1 MGADFRDYAGGF
13 LNLPQINNLVS
24 AANALPL
31 AAVQECRAYSFTA
44 TASANHVTVKSMIA
58 VKVRSA
64 KPSEESIPA
73 LRRREGNAPSLYY
86 SWSKQFLDVGNGL
99 LTP

>member
-1 MGADFRDYAGGF
+1 MVREYR
-13 LNLPQINNLVS
+13 V
-24 AANALPL
+24 
-31 AAVQECRAYSFTA
+31 YSFTA

-58 VKVRSA
+58 VKVKTA
-64 KPSEESIPA
+64 KPSEEIIPA
-73 LRRREGNAPSLYY
+73 LRRREGNAASLYY